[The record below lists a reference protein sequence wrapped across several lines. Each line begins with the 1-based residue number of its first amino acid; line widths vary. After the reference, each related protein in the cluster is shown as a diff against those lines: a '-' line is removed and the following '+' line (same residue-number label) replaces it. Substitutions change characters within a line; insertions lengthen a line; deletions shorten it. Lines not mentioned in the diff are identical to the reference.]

1 MERIGSAPEMT
12 EIYVDSLPEIRC
24 VYLDVILPTDIVLAP
39 HTPNNKHGMK
49 IIKAENSG
57 GNIESPE
64 PGIVRR
70 S

>member
-1 MERIGSAPEMT
+1 MESISSAPEMT
-12 EIYVDSLPEIRC
+12 EIYVDSLPGIRC
-24 VYLDVILPTDIVLAP
+24 VYLDVILPTDIILAP
-39 HTPNNKHGMK
+39 QTPHNKHGTK
-49 IIKAENSG
+49 IIKAGNNG